1 MPAAAHR
8 LEILAAVESH
18 SVVICVGET
27 GSGKTTQIPQYLLAW
42 LAAAGRR
49 DELVA
54 VTQPR
59 RVATVSVAQRVAE
72 ELGTTV
78 GGRGAVGYA
87 IRFDDRTSAATR
99 LKFVTDGVLVRECL
113 SDPTLRRYAVVML
126 DEAHERSLHTD
137 LLFGLLKQV
146 LARRERDASLPPLK
160 VLISS
165 ATLDA
170 ARVAAFFG
178 GPAGVPVVRIPG
190 RVHPV
195 DIFHSKQLQVMG
207 HRGPLS
213 PYLRA
218 AVETTLQVHHS
229 EPEGHVL
236 VFLTGHHEIEDA
248 CAQLRRLAD
257 EHAQSAGAG
266 AGDRPT
272 RLLVLPLYG
281 ALPAARQRAI
291 FAPVG
296 RDTRKVVVATNI
308 AETSLTIDGVRF
320 VVDCGFTKQK
330 AYNPATRL
338 ESLVV
343 VPISKVAAQQ
353 RAGRAGRTA
362 PGKCFRLY
370 SRESYD
376 RVLLDETV
384 PEIRRTNLANT
395 VLYLKVL
402 GLHDVLAFEWLDRP
416 DDDALL
422 DALHQLFVL
431 DALDAAGTVTP
442 IGRLMAE
449 FPLDPTLA
457 RAMVEALALGCAADM
472 ARAVAM
478 LSVESVFAPAPRAND
493 DGGADADASGSRDDV
508 MLRLTKAD
516 LVDDRGD
523 PLTYL
528 RILKAF
534 EAQPSAHQRQWSQD
548 LGLHVRAL
556 TTARSIAAQL
566 DDVARSLE
574 CHADVRELQ
583 AEDERRAFR
592 DRSRTT
598 RLRRALCAGLFLNV
612 AQRCALH
619 TNVFRAMP
627 EDDGDD
633 DRYELKT
640 ASKGVQLLHLHP
652 LSTLNYVR
660 PPSCCV
666 FLELVATS
674 RPFMRH
680 VLDVEASWVRACRRG
695 GKTRVTTAQLLA
707 LSGRDDPEPTQ
718 AEQSKDPAA
727 TATAIETKTTDEDQ
741 GQEKKRTRSN
751 ADDAIAAARARFLAR
766 KRAR

>member
-1 MPAAAHR
+1 
-8 LEILAAVESH
+8 
-18 SVVICVGET
+18 
-27 GSGKTTQIPQYLLAW
+27 
-42 LAAAGRR
+42 
-49 DELVA
+49 
-54 VTQPR
+54 
-59 RVATVSVAQRVAE
+59 
-72 ELGTTV
+72 
-78 GGRGAVGYA
+78 
-87 IRFDDRTSAATR
+87 
-99 LKFVTDGVLVRECL
+99 
-113 SDPTLRRYAVVML
+113 ML

-146 LARRERDASLPPLK
+146 LARRRRHQQEEHKLPELK

-170 ARVAAFFG
+170 ERVAAFFRDSDA
-178 GPAGVPVVRIPG
+178 PNDTRVPVVRIPG

-195 DIFHSKQLQVMG
+195 DIFHSRQLQVMG

-229 EPEGHVL
+229 EPAGHVL

-248 CAQLRRLAD
+248 CAQIRRLTAEHEQEHQENGAD
-257 EHAQSAGAG
+257 
-266 AGDRPT
+266 DRPS

-291 FAPVG
+291 FAPVD

-422 DALHQLFVL
+422 DALHQLRVL
-431 DALDAAGTVTP
+431 DALDATGAVTR

-457 RAMVEALALGCAADM
+457 RAMVEALALDCADDM
-472 ARAVAM
+472 ARVVAM
-478 LSVESVFAPAPRAND
+478 LSVESVFAPTTRAKNKGDNGDNDND
-493 DGGADADASGSRDDV
+493 DDAKDGARDDV
-508 MLRLTKAD
+508 MLRLAKAD

-528 RILKAF
+528 RVLKAF
-534 EAQPSAHQRQWSQD
+534 DAQPPVASAAVESGSRAAASRAHDCTLDRDTAAGRRSQSRPPRR
-548 LGLHVRAL
+548 RASAALRRRAPCVPRPL
-556 TTARSIAAQL
+556 T
-566 DDVARSLE
+566 
-574 CHADVRELQ
+574 CHA
-583 AEDERRAFR
+583 RA
-592 DRSRTT
+592 SRAV
-598 RLRRALCAGLFLNV
+598 RRALSQRSAALCA
-612 AQRCALH
+612 AHER
-619 TNVFRAMP
+619 
-627 EDDGDD
+627 
-633 DRYELKT
+633 
-640 ASKGVQLLHLHP
+640 
-652 LSTLNYVR
+652 LS
-660 PPSCCV
+660 
-666 FLELVATS
+666 F
-674 RPFMRH
+674 
-680 VLDVEASWVRACRRG
+680 
-695 GKTRVTTAQLLA
+695 
-707 LSGRDDPEPTQ
+707 
-718 AEQSKDPAA
+718 
-727 TATAIETKTTDEDQ
+727 
-741 GQEKKRTRSN
+741 
-751 ADDAIAAARARFLAR
+751 DA
-766 KRAR
+766 